1 MVINLKLIVK
11 TIFVKENSTQ
21 KKTVNLAFFRL
32 EYIFLKG
39 RHVVNI
45 ALIAKCSNKQIS
57 VPDEQAE
64 NNLKLIVSSSTSSRY
79 ILERRL

>member
-1 MVINLKLIVK
+1 M
-11 TIFVKENSTQ
+11 
-21 KKTVNLAFFRL
+21 RL

-64 NNLKLIVSSSTSSRY
+64 NNLKLIVLSSTSSRY